1 MKNLVLLLMSS
12 VVVLSSLSSCVN
24 KEPNDTLVLFTEQEN
39 GVEPYQTRMIVTKE
53 FLRVDDGDGA
63 KSFILYDR
71 NKKIVYS
78 INPDEKSVMAVHE
91 KQLKKGEV
99 FEPPFKLTHSVKEMP
114 EMKDAPTINGESAKH
129 YQLITNDKICYDVVA
144 IKNLMPNVVEALKE
158 FHTHM
163 ASDSVVTFN
172 NIPKELHEACDIT
185 STTFKPTRQ
194 FKFGFPIQEWGSN
207 EYSRSLVDY
216 NDDYKADPMLF
227 VFPEGYQHYTVQEL
241 REGKVK
247 FAE

>member
-24 KEPNDTLVLFTEQEN
+24 KEPNDTLVLFMEQES

-53 FLRVDDGDGA
+53 FLRVDDGEGA
-63 KSFILYDR
+63 KSFILFDR

-91 KQLKKGEV
+91 KKLKKGEV

-114 EMKDAPTINGESAKH
+114 EMKDAPTINGEGAKH
-129 YQLITNDKICYDVVA
+129 YQLITNDKVCYSVVA
-144 IKNLMPNVVEALKE
+144 IKKLMPDVVKALTE
-158 FHTHM
+158 FQNHM
-163 ASDSVVTFN
+163 AADSVVTFN
-172 NIPKELHEACDIT
+172 NIPEELLEACEIT

-194 FKFGFPIQEWGSN
+194 YEFGFPIQEWGSN

-216 NDDYKADPMLF
+216 NDNYKVDPDLF
-227 VFPEGYQHYTVQEL
+227 VFPEGYKHYTVREL

-247 FAE
+247 FSE